1 MPEKKAVATNC
12 LFSLELHVQTRRNII
27 CINWKLLTYQL
38 LHSDSLDRGGIV
50 RKLLVLVVRV
60 SSRDNLA
67 RAYCVTS
74 IRNQSLILSLVVR
87 NINHVPILKRH
98 EHCFAHNAGTRNRN
112 GNKRRNEAD
121 RAACSLPRPPFSIRR
136 LLPVFLSY
144 AIPLSRAQGLRC
156 WFYSHVKDISTD
168 LNQRIVFPAMPSAFR
183 NGRTRLPRHS
193 FHFVWFSRIGESP

>member
-1 MPEKKAVATNC
+1 MSEKKAAATNC

-27 CINWKLLTYQL
+27 STNWKLLTYQL
-38 LHSDSLDRGGIV
+38 LHSDSLDCAGIV

-60 SSRDNLA
+60 VSSRDNLA
-67 RAYCVTS
+67 RAYCITS

-121 RAACSLPRPPFSIRR
+121 RAACSSPRPPFSIRR

-156 WFYSHVKDISTD
+156 WFYSRVEDISTD
-168 LNQRIVFPAMPSAFR
+168 LTSVSFFRQCHLRFAMEER
-183 NGRTRLPRHS
+183 VRHGILS
-193 FHFVWFSRIGESP
+193 TLSDFLE

>member
-1 MPEKKAVATNC
+1 MSEKKAAATNC
-12 LFSLELHVQTRRNII
+12 LFSLELHVRTRRNITH
-27 CINWKLLTYQL
+27 INWKLLTYQL

-121 RAACSLPRPPFSIRR
+121 RAACSSPRPPFSIRR

-156 WFYSHVKDISTD
+156 WFYSRVKDISTD
-168 LNQRIVFPAMPSAFR
+168 LTSVSFFR
-183 NGRTRLPRHS
+183 QCHLRFAIEERVCHGILSTLS
-193 FHFVWFSRIGESP
+193 DFLE